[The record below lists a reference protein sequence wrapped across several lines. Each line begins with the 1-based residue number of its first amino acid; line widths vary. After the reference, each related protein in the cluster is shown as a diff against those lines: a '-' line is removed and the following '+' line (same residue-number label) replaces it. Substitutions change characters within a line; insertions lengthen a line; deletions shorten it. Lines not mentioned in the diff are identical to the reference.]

1 MLTLSEVA
9 SRLNV
14 SIETVRRL
22 VKDGSLK
29 AVRVG
34 NQLRV
39 KPEELEDYIRRSATS

>member
-9 SRLNV
+9 GRLNV

-22 VKDGSLK
+22 IKNGELRAIK
-29 AVRVG
+29 VG

-39 KPEELEDYIRRSATS
+39 RVEDLEEYIRKSYQ